1 MPAAIPLFLAGLAVG
16 AALNSLADSL
26 PPDALGVRHAPMLPR
41 CHYCG
46 ARHAPLYWL
55 ALISVVVRGGRCEH
69 CQAPRRARHLLVELA
84 AGSSLALLW
93 TWAAPDVARFLAA
106 SVIVLTFLL
115 ITVIDIE
122 HRLILGVVIYPAIAV
137 VGVTNSLMP
146 DRGLAKT
153 LIGGAVGYGLV
164 WGMYLFAQL
173 FSRVLAWLRRQ
184 PLTEVAFGW
193 GDVTLAGLVGL
204 TVGWTAIL
212 FAIPIAI
219 FSAGFFSVAY
229 ILVQVLRRRYTP
241 YMPIPYGP
249 FLVLG
254 ALVMYFYGRE
264 LAAWYAAR

>member
-1 MPAAIPLFLAGLAVG
+1 
-16 AALNSLADSL
+16 
-26 PPDALGVRHAPMLPR
+26 
-41 CHYCG
+41 
-46 ARHAPLYWL
+46 
-55 ALISVVVRGGRCEH
+55 
-69 CQAPRRARHLLVELA
+69 
-84 AGSSLALLW
+84 
-93 TWAAPDVARFLAA
+93 
-106 SVIVLTFLL
+106 
-115 ITVIDIE
+115 
-122 HRLILGVVIYPAIAV
+122 
-137 VGVTNSLMP
+137 
-146 DRGLAKT
+146 
-153 LIGGAVGYGLV
+153 
-164 WGMYLFAQL
+164 
-173 FSRVLAWLRRQ
+173 LAWLRRQ